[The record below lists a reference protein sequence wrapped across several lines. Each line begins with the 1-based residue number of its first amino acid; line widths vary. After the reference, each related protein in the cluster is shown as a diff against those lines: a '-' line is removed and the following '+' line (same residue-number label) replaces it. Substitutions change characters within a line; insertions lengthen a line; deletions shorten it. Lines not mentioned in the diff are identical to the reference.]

1 MVAKSFITWSEYDLY
16 IDRIADWVKYKCEED
31 IGAIYGL
38 PRGGLPIAVSLSHRL
53 DLPLQYDWTP
63 TLEQCGSLLSVYLD
77 KPRQDIWC
85 KDVVVIRTPK
95 SPFGSKDGEV

>member
-1 MVAKSFITWSEYDLY
+1 MPRWKPAKPQLHEMNNKKPLVFAKVLCELGINGVEE
-16 IDRIADWVKYKCEED
+16 WV
-31 IGAIYGL
+31 
-38 PRGGLPIAVSLSHRL
+38 

-77 KPRQDIWC
+77 KPRQDIWV